1 MGMTFSNIHLRKNEY
16 CSKESVEKYFMQRM
30 DADGYKNVEN
40 FDDADYVVLIET
52 TPNSDWITIDSNYFN
67 LDTIENMQ
75 NELKT
80 LSEKFL
86 TDVISVSCVASD
98 FLMMNWINS
107 KENYDAWLNIDVP
120 YGGVCIRKTTWL
132 LWKKKI
138 KKYFSF
144 LINGLKHHV
153 FAEEAWY
160 KIVELINMDM
170 NQCIVDS
177 RYYIDHPDREE
188 NQKIYAL
195 FFRGK
200 YRG

>member
-16 CSKESVEKYFMQRM
+16 CSKESVEKYFVQRM
-30 DADGYKNVEN
+30 DLDGYKNVEN
-40 FDDADYVVLIET
+40 FDDADYVLLLET

-67 LDTIENMQ
+67 LDTIDNMQ
-75 NELKT
+75 NELKN
-80 LSEKFL
+80 LSEKFS

-107 KENYDAWLNIDVP
+107 KENYDAWLNIGIP
-120 YGGVCIRKTTWL
+120 YGGSYIRKTTL
-132 LWKKKI
+132 FLWKKKI
-138 KKYFSF
+138 KNYFAF
-144 LINGLKHHV
+144 LINCFKPHV

-170 NQCIVDS
+170 EQCIVDS
-177 RYYIDHPDREE
+177 RYYIEYPDRDE
-188 NQKIYAL
+188 NKKIYAL